1 MSIAMSN
8 ILLKKEIFQKYDDI
22 ATQIILQTF
31 FYISFPS
38 KYFSLSHMHKFR
50 INISKLKSA
59 RILIDVYLFPNLFI
73 HPTELDKQLCQ
84 LISPSI

>member
-1 MSIAMSN
+1 MSKKKDLEYTIGKYELQNTMSIAMSN

-38 KYFSLSHMHKFR
+38 KCSSLSHMHKFT
-50 INISKLKSA
+50 IKYI
-59 RILIDVYLFPNLFI
+59 
-73 HPTELDKQLCQ
+73 
-84 LISPSI
+84 